1 MRFFAVFAAVVAAV
15 APAVM
20 AQGQNP
26 VNCLDECHV
35 YSAGSDQYC
44 PQDRQSLYLEGPGC
58 FKCCESV

>member
-1 MRFFAVFAAVVAAV
+1 MRFISIFAAIVAL

-26 VNCLDECHV
+26 KNCLPECHV
-35 YSAGSDQYC
+35 ASAGSTEYC
-44 PQDRQSLYLEGPGC
+44 DAAHQALYREGPGC